1 MWSFSGHPVIIYKK
15 VGSQIGIF
23 EVVLGNG
30 YAELEWLG
38 WL

>member
-1 MWSFSGHPVIIYKK
+1 MWSFPRHPVITYKK

-23 EVVLGNG
+23 EVVLGEG
-30 YAELEWLG
+30 CAELEWLG